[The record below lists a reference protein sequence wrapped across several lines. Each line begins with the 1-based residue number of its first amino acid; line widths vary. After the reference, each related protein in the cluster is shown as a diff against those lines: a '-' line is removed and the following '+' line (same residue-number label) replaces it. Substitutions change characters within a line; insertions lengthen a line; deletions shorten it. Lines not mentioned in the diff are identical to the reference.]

1 MTLTAREAVLKLDI
15 DEEAVVLRERYM
27 RARLKR
33 AGFRLVTLT
42 KRRSPSG
49 TGWHLVATVAPR
61 PDRPETVVAL
71 QLLLG
76 SDPLREA
83 CNLRRARVLDRMPR
97 WARGSWNQLF
107 VNPRRKKCCNR

>member
-1 MTLTAREAVLKLDI
+1 VLTAREALVKLDI
-15 DEEAVVLRERYM
+15 DAGHLVLRERHM
-27 RARLKR
+27 RTRLRR
-33 AGFRLVTLT
+33 AGFRLVRVT

-83 CNLRRARVLDRMPR
+83 CNLRRARVLDRMPT
-97 WARGSWNQLF
+97 WARGAWNQLF
-107 VNPRRKKCCNR
+107 VNPRRQRCS